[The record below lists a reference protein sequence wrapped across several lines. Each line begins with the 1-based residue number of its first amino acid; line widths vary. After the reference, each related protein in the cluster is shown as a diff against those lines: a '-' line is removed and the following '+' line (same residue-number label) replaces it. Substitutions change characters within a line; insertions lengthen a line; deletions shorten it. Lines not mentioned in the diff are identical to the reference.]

1 MRRAK
6 RRRTMPQQLIALVLF
21 ASLCFARPAAAQEAD
36 LATETTAPVRPDLGG
51 GRIVWGGQRHRVLH
65 FTFDDGPRPETTP
78 ALLDMLD
85 QHGVHATFFV
95 VARQLDPHRRGS
107 ARRIELV
114 REMIRRG
121 HTVGLHSWD
130 HPHLSRLTNAEI
142 VSQLERSEAVLS
154 PLLGGAPTLFRPP
167 YGERDARID
176 RVLEE
181 RGYTEV
187 LWNVTGEPVG
197 GRTADDVVEHF
208 TSMMDSREARTS
220 EHGGVVILHD
230 TRPHVIEAFPRIM
243 EEIARRNCELY
254 AAGEELWTL
263 SEDLSPF
270 FETRRE
276 GDAFDRRVPRR
287 DLSEDAVATAQ
298 ASERAMAEQSC

>member
-1 MRRAK
+1 MTK
-6 RRRTMPQQLIALVLF
+6 PTVLF
-21 ASLCFARPAAAQEAD
+21 ALLSSLLFAAPAAAQEVVQ
-36 LATETTAPVRPDLGG
+36 ATETTTPVRPDFGG

-85 QHGVHATFFV
+85 QYGVHATFFV
-95 VARQLDPHRRGS
+95 VARQLDPDRRGS
-107 ARRIELV
+107 ERRIELV

-130 HPHLSRLTNAEI
+130 HPHLSTLTNAEI
-142 VSQLERSEAVLS
+142 VSQLDRSEAVMT
-154 PLLGGAPTLFRPP
+154 PILGGAPTLFRPP
-167 YGERDARID
+167 YGEHDERID

-197 GRTADDVVEHF
+197 GRTEDDVVEHF
-208 TSMMDSREARTS
+208 TSMMDAREARTS

-230 TRPHVIEAFPRIM
+230 TRPHVVRAFPRIM

-254 AAGEELWTL
+254 EEGEELWTL
-263 SEDLSPF
+263 SDDLSPF
-270 FETRRE
+270 FETRHD
-276 GDAFDRRVPRR
+276 GDAYDRRVPRR
-287 DLSEDAVATAQ
+287 DLPEELVSTAQ
-298 ASERAMAEQSC
+298 ASLRAEAAESC